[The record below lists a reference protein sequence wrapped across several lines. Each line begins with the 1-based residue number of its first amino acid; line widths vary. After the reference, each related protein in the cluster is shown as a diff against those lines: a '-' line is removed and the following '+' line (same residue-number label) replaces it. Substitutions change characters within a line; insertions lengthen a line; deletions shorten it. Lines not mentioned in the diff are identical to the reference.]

1 MAIRFI
7 KSGSIA
13 HDIEEV
19 FKDANGVVNPGISGE
34 VYRKLE
40 DLGDAGQKRMY
51 EQQRGELGMQ
61 KELELAAKT
70 IITGGKACAIEY
82 NEGEKK
88 FTIFALDKKYDDEQ
102 KIKTVQESYKTQR
115 KKGDSDFSHATFE
128 IVDMT
133 GENYGQNV
141 NNTTV
146 VRKTRKDG
154 SSGLINLPRSTAE
167 IRMFRKDLESRYGK
181 GEQKKTGQRKGVL
194 ESASS
199 FAKREI
205 DRVYNDKAS
214 GAKSEFKKDATVK
227 GRGKEFAVQNYVDYS
242 RVNMTPALKSLA
254 FVYGIEETEETV
266 LWELAVSIARVKDRK
281 KAIDDAMANP
291 VFKNLTKDRQKF
303 KKMANEIKAWAEEY
317 HAEDYDWSLVNEGA
331 ANTGV
336 VGVSRSARNVAYA
349 GNRGEVARVQ
359 YLQQI
364 LHKAKKDPKKEIFS
378 QSVYRSSDAEKKA
391 GIERG
396 REVKPGEYVP
406 FDAVVKGLEVNAFDP
421 RVKSGHALLD
431 NIVVSSELL
440 ASMAGERDF
449 GIKIKAKDAKEK
461 LDKIVKKLSKNKERK
476 YDTLTDEKGNFIR
489 YTTSTGKNAKGV
501 LFSELLGG
509 KTEFKDLPPELQQI
523 VLEEAW
529 RQGAKKKNRDVT
541 LSDELRNNIQ
551 YKTTDNGGYIIY
563 GTEFVRPREGDKTIA
578 YGVNAKGSAETGD
591 ETLKKFNKNGEGY
604 QFLVSQGKGDVRKLG
619 AAYIDTDLNALL
631 YEYGSVL
638 GQHKGIGFNGLRGFL
653 DSIINS
659 PNEKEGTIE
668 AAKAIREAYQFT
680 ADGGVILNKSVMDI
694 LGGLDPDK
702 QINALMELLPLI
714 DRLING
720 IDKNNQLIDQQTFES
735 KSEAERYYKRAVD
748 VNGEEVLLRTMMA
761 KTVFGNIHRPNE
773 YQWSGTNLYS
783 GRESIKRNAGLTIA
797 EAGRTDAEKDQIKKG
812 AEELYKRIDVS
823 EKKRSEFETLK
834 RDAENAKRLTN
845 QTTSGVKSGQIDG
858 EDEYIV
864 VIGKGVDPSD
874 DFSIDISDI
883 EEAKY
888 DGDMLLNEDRVLQG
902 VISKKLEKLAEK
914 GIDISKVN
922 FAIDT
927 GTNFGGV
934 TADGRTWGGKGV
946 VLPKGMTLDSD
957 KGFENYGLEAQR
969 LVNMINDS
977 AEEEKIAEKAKEV
990 MLTTQQD
997 FQNKG
1002 AVYDRFFGG
1011 KTKGVKAGK
1020 VLPMPLEWLQN
1031 AFANQ
1036 DNLSELEKWQGEMAT
1051 SGAFISGS
1059 MFDDSVKKLSK
1070 TELQELYKN
1079 FYDGTG
1085 LGGDVTKLSKSKL
1098 KEGIKEAVTYS
1109 TDQNSVFMQL
1119 LNAGKL
1125 ETGLQ
1130 ALTSRLPFSNGLD
1143 IKSLKKVFVQ
1153 KGLDFQGHKS
1163 NTMRLNFGYSR
1174 MFNGDYDG
1182 DVIEMLI
1189 GTKLSDNEKAA
1200 INAMGT
1206 SDEETAKLLAY
1217 LWYKDMAKDAGFEL
1231 DKQTGQLKQKGGVKV
1246 VDQATLR
1253 NIFDENM
1260 RLVASTGMRYSKTHT
1275 GKLSNL
1281 ATEFRN
1287 MMDAKGFDES
1297 ALLDSDSPE
1306 KRKQAAQTMMGRAYL
1321 ESLEQDSISSKKII
1335 ERIIKIKS
1343 GKSDLS
1349 RMSEDERYK
1358 YYSEAVGD
1366 IDKILEQFYSGKIN
1380 FTDLNKTLSTMGVL
1394 DEEGN
1399 LESGRVLQQYLKKL
1413 SRMEG
1418 GEDIIAELL
1427 GVEKSSLDFKNVD
1440 ADNYFATQK
1449 LKANQIEKIF
1459 SSIATFS
1466 GFSNSQQ
1473 LLASLPKKE
1482 YSPEKKTVKEYNLAT
1497 EDVKKADAAWLEHI
1511 KTLNNAESAS
1521 VSEANAESRK
1531 IIIAGKEADAIRL
1544 LGAEYQNLSDI
1555 LGEVSKSKDE
1565 LAEELLNVDKNQYP
1579 ALGVTGQLHKQ
1590 FGATFPDDSTGFG
1603 KSLSDFAKTG
1613 KIYIDGAEYSL
1624 KDFKAGFPQDRKDRV
1639 WLDSTGK
1646 EVKNKTLI
1654 GKLNRLGYSKED
1666 FDKSTQS
1673 FGALTY
1679 GTLAHRTSEILGI
1692 LGISENELKTNKIKG
1707 WKSLGSYIEN
1717 RISELEKSSDASQK
1731 ARGSAAREKWNQG
1744 FDDRGY
1750 GGSWSHY
1757 IDEYDKALK
1766 LIGLDEKEREAKIN
1780 EKVMIGRNYHNLV
1793 TMGNNPRYR
1802 VLYENAVGIPSG
1814 AQRRVSDIDA
1824 LTQDTTTGETYISDY
1839 KTKSGKIKDYELAQI
1854 LKYQFGIQSLAS
1866 AAYNNNDLQA
1876 ALKDVDTFK
1885 NSKYYTDLGFDDNRP
1900 ITQAMLEVVKTI
1912 VSKAGE
1918 QFESK
1923 FGRIGSDEEVR
1934 DFIYSMVKA
1943 RLIRGDEKSGESFY
1957 LSDAVSA
1964 NKISDPRLAGIVQ
1977 SIIKEG
1983 ELSEDDK
1990 AYFYKHA
1997 FVKGYGL
2004 YDRWGD
2010 GTSSTT
2016 TTGKGG
2022 RGSKKADAEAQNEYN
2037 TLISE
2042 ELNLKK
2048 QLIDAEIELQKLKNV
2063 EGKTAENQDVKD
2075 RQAEIDF
2082 LKDELDYNQKRKKKL
2097 IKDGAKKDAAKT
2109 AADDEKLS
2117 YYARMRGYDIK
2128 NTSVGGIEGGVKNID
2143 NLTPEEQADYWS
2155 QYERALDKQARAK
2168 EEIFGIRN
2176 KAQTSYGTEKT
2187 LLLQIA
2193 DIKDKALV
2201 TSQAELDNLE
2211 RIVSGLGKDA
2221 KERVKSLKEQIALNQ
2236 QLYKLQALKQTRG
2249 ATSIWDVMA
2258 NDIRRATMRIADF
2271 GIAAKVLNKIPQD
2284 IQKVIQYTKELD
2296 AAMTNIRV
2304 VTGASAEEAKTL
2316 ARGYTQL
2323 AKELG
2328 VTTVEIANS
2337 ANEWARQGYEA
2348 EEANQLIVAS
2358 SKLAKLGMISTT
2370 EATKDLTSAIKGF
2383 KLSTEEAMSVV
2394 DKLTKIDQVAAISAG
2409 NLAEGLA
2416 RVATTAQQA
2425 GLSLDETAAMVT
2437 TITEVTQRDASTAGE
2452 ALRTLISRYSN
2463 VKAGVFTSMG
2473 EEAEETSGNIN
2484 DIEKVLG
2491 KLGIRIR
2498 TSGTEM
2504 RSIEDVLDEL
2514 AEKWDTLDDVSRNAV
2529 ASAFAGVRQRE
2540 SFNILLSNWDRVK
2553 ELTEESANAAGTSD
2567 EKYSA
2572 HMESMEAA
2580 TNRLRNAWEGLTQ
2593 SLQTGPLIKGL
2604 TDFTA
2609 IIVENLNSL
2618 KYVITLI
2625 TAANSVKI
2633 FDAINPWNKESGI
2646 KKVWESLPFVGRGAK
2661 TNSTLEEINQ
2671 KVGVIKD
2678 KIAKENEATNINK
2691 KGGFKEFVRKAFGR
2705 GDIEDPE
2712 TGESISYRGL
2722 KLWDEKN
2729 KRIKID
2735 PDDYKTW
2742 QGLTDNDRSLL
2753 TSAGS
2758 GDQDAISQLSSFKD
2772 SLSKKRATSAGLAGA
2787 ATLLTQLATQKS
2799 VGTQSGGVG
2808 GLLSKAILGSDNTQS
2823 VEENATDTAIRVGA
2837 STALSALGGA
2847 WLGPVGAMLGNAIGE
2862 AGAAVVSTLI
2872 HRSELEM
2879 KQRVADAKENLQALN
2894 SIQQSVENNSE
2905 LLEKSFLDSDDYK
2918 ELKKFTEN
2926 LRETFKDY
2934 KEEEKDNFFEYF
2946 KQDTGLSDGE
2956 KEILESLDNITTIED
2971 ICSKIENGNADQRK
2985 LIKKQLEIATARQTA
3000 ENLYKSQEEDRTKYS
3015 GIIQKVLKNTG
3026 ESTVD
3031 EALKKID
3038 KDKTYSQESVD
3049 EFKNAIKKWNQ
3060 LNAEVKAA
3068 YANIGFLSANIHDLS
3083 DSELGDLTM
3092 DGVIGRVVTA
3102 LEAFGYEVRT
3112 DAGYIDDQ
3120 YLTAIKNLI
3129 KSDSKFT
3136 SFFKGETKTLKE
3148 MQRAKEKFDAT
3159 TFDDLWDEE
3168 DKNALND
3175 LGITTGKLK
3184 DHWNQLYDLAQR
3196 GKLSEELAKLVYA
3209 ANPERIENF
3218 ARAWR
3223 LTNDQLDE
3231 FANKYP
3237 DLTTAIGLMK
3247 PSEVREYYS
3256 AFVDIWS
3263 DLAEDSRLTAENF
3276 EKILTQYPQLLKYYR
3291 ESGGEMSGDLLFK
3304 MEEEQKQAYINSLI
3318 NEEFGDKG
3326 VYSELKKQVIDAVKN
3341 NEGAFNVDEKSLKSL
3356 QETIEKYKT
3365 IDELITEIVRLRN
3378 EGKNDEANQL
3388 ETVINSF
3395 VGYDREIEWESPLL
3409 KIVKQAQINQLEQVI
3424 EKLTEQKEA
3433 LTNLND
3439 ERKKEIELIKAKN
3452 ALENAKKEKKRVYRQ
3467 GIGWTY
3473 ESDTTAISEAQDKL
3487 ESLDIERQQEI
3498 LQYQIDQYEVQKQ
3511 ILESLDSKRQEAAYK
3526 NALDAWAKQNGVDKN
3541 GLGNLT
3547 SAIVYAA
3554 SNGKIKYNPSTDGSF
3569 DEAIKAQKEQVQDAM
3584 NNVENSASSWLKNNN
3599 GKLELISSDISDE
3612 DWNKNRSGLQGAV
3625 DKAREAGAT
3634 DDQLRMYQDWLDK
3647 NPEKEVVYK
3656 NHGSDFKIVGEM
3668 PESSSFIS
3676 GVGTHLTVIY
3686 FDSAR
3691 QENGITGN
3699 GAIFEHGDS
3708 YEPAILGINQ
3718 DKYDSL
3724 PDNSVI
3730 KFGGRYYQKTEKY
3743 KLTELKKRGRGKFM
3757 PYKKRGDNMRHNYFT
3772 PDISNIGNY
3781 LDKNAQGTLS
3791 FQGGPSLINELG
3803 TEGIITPEG
3812 TYTALPSK
3820 TGIVPADITKNV
3832 WALGE
3837 VAPMLI
3843 AQLRSITQGAPT
3855 GTAGNTTYEEGQYF
3869 DNFTMNVYPTKD
3881 YDMDKL
3887 LMEAR
3892 AKMRLTRHNN

>member
-70 IITGGKACAIEY
+70 IITGGKVCAIEY

-115 KKGDSDFSHATFE
+115 KKGDSDFSQATFE

-638 GQHKGIGFNGLRGFL
+638 GQHKGIGFNGLRGVL

-1070 TELQELYKN
+1070 TELQELYKK

-1349 RMSEDERYK
+1349 GMSEDERYK

-1511 KTLNNAESAS
+1511 KTLNNAEAAS

-1544 LGAEYQNLSDI
+1544 LGAEYQNLSNI

-1613 KIYIDGAEYSL
+1613 KIYINGAEYSL

-1654 GKLNRLGYSKED
+1654 GTLNRLGYSKED

-1673 FGALTY
+1673 FSALTY

-1900 ITQAMLEVVKTI
+1900 ITQAMLEVVKNI

-1918 QFESK
+1918 RFEAK

-1964 NKISDPRLAGIVQ
+1964 NKISDPRLASIVQ

-1983 ELSEDDK
+1983 ELSEDDR

-2010 GTSSTT
+2010 ETSSTT
-2016 TTGKGG
+2016 TSTGKGG
-2022 RGSKKADAEAQNEYN
+2022 RGSKKVDAEAQKEYN
-2037 TLISE
+2037 TLVSE

-2063 EGKTAENQDVKD
+2063 EGKTAENQDIKD

-2097 IKDGAKKDAAKT
+2097 IKDGAKEDAAKT

-2155 QYERALDKQARAK
+2155 QYERALDKQARAE

-2176 KAQTSYGTEKT
+2176 KAQTSYGTEKN
-2187 LLLQIA
+2187 LLYQIA
-2193 DIKDKALV
+2193 DEKEKALATDKENV
-2201 TSQAELDNLE
+2201 AMLEKIVGKLDPTRLAN
-2211 RIVSGLGKDA
+2211 I
-2221 KERVKSLKEQIALNQ
+2221 KEQVALNQ

-2271 GIAAKVLNKIPQD
+2271 GVAAKILNKIPQD

-2296 AAMTNIRV
+2296 AAMTNIRIV
-2304 VTGASAEEAKTL
+2304 SGKSMEEAQAFMRGLQQIAQETGTTLSELASA
-2316 ARGYTQL
+2316 
-2323 AKELG
+2323 
-2328 VTTVEIANS
+2328 
-2337 ANEWARQGYEA
+2337 ANEW
-2348 EEANQLIVAS
+2348 
-2358 SKLAKLGMISTT
+2358 
-2370 EATKDLTSAIKGF
+2370 
-2383 KLSTEEAMSVV
+2383 
-2394 DKLTKIDQVAAISAG
+2394 
-2409 NLAEGLA
+2409 
-2416 RVATTAQQA
+2416 
-2425 GLSLDETAAMVT
+2425 
-2437 TITEVTQRDASTAGE
+2437 
-2452 ALRTLISRYSN
+2452 
-2463 VKAGVFTSMG
+2463 
-2473 EEAEETSGNIN
+2473 
-2484 DIEKVLG
+2484 
-2491 KLGIRIR
+2491 
-2498 TSGTEM
+2498 
-2504 RSIEDVLDEL
+2504 
-2514 AEKWDTLDDVSRNAV
+2514 
-2529 ASAFAGVRQRE
+2529 
-2540 SFNILLSNWDRVK
+2540 
-2553 ELTEESANAAGTSD
+2553 
-2567 EKYSA
+2567 
-2572 HMESMEAA
+2572 
-2580 TNRLRNAWEGLTQ
+2580 
-2593 SLQTGPLIKGL
+2593 
-2604 TDFTA
+2604 
-2609 IIVENLNSL
+2609 
-2618 KYVITLI
+2618 
-2625 TAANSVKI
+2625 
-2633 FDAINPWNKESGI
+2633 
-2646 KKVWESLPFVGRGAK
+2646 
-2661 TNSTLEEINQ
+2661 
-2671 KVGVIKD
+2671 
-2678 KIAKENEATNINK
+2678 
-2691 KGGFKEFVRKAFGR
+2691 
-2705 GDIEDPE
+2705 
-2712 TGESISYRGL
+2712 
-2722 KLWDEKN
+2722 
-2729 KRIKID
+2729 
-2735 PDDYKTW
+2735 
-2742 QGLTDNDRSLL
+2742 
-2753 TSAGS
+2753 
-2758 GDQDAISQLSSFKD
+2758 
-2772 SLSKKRATSAGLAGA
+2772 
-2787 ATLLTQLATQKS
+2787 
-2799 VGTQSGGVG
+2799 
-2808 GLLSKAILGSDNTQS
+2808 
-2823 VEENATDTAIRVGA
+2823 
-2837 STALSALGGA
+2837 
-2847 WLGPVGAMLGNAIGE
+2847 
-2862 AGAAVVSTLI
+2862 
-2872 HRSELEM
+2872 
-2879 KQRVADAKENLQALN
+2879 
-2894 SIQQSVENNSE
+2894 
-2905 LLEKSFLDSDDYK
+2905 
-2918 ELKKFTEN
+2918 
-2926 LRETFKDY
+2926 
-2934 KEEEKDNFFEYF
+2934 
-2946 KQDTGLSDGE
+2946 
-2956 KEILESLDNITTIED
+2956 
-2971 ICSKIENGNADQRK
+2971 
-2985 LIKKQLEIATARQTA
+2985 
-3000 ENLYKSQEEDRTKYS
+3000 
-3015 GIIQKVLKNTG
+3015 
-3026 ESTVD
+3026 
-3031 EALKKID
+3031 
-3038 KDKTYSQESVD
+3038 
-3049 EFKNAIKKWNQ
+3049 
-3060 LNAEVKAA
+3060 
-3068 YANIGFLSANIHDLS
+3068 
-3083 DSELGDLTM
+3083 
-3092 DGVIGRVVTA
+3092 
-3102 LEAFGYEVRT
+3102 
-3112 DAGYIDDQ
+3112 
-3120 YLTAIKNLI
+3120 
-3129 KSDSKFT
+3129 
-3136 SFFKGETKTLKE
+3136 
-3148 MQRAKEKFDAT
+3148 
-3159 TFDDLWDEE
+3159 
-3168 DKNALND
+3168 
-3175 LGITTGKLK
+3175 
-3184 DHWNQLYDLAQR
+3184 
-3196 GKLSEELAKLVYA
+3196 
-3209 ANPERIENF
+3209 
-3218 ARAWR
+3218 
-3223 LTNDQLDE
+3223 
-3231 FANKYP
+3231 
-3237 DLTTAIGLMK
+3237 
-3247 PSEVREYYS
+3247 
-3256 AFVDIWS
+3256 
-3263 DLAEDSRLTAENF
+3263 
-3276 EKILTQYPQLLKYYR
+3276 
-3291 ESGGEMSGDLLFK
+3291 
-3304 MEEEQKQAYINSLI
+3304 
-3318 NEEFGDKG
+3318 
-3326 VYSELKKQVIDAVKN
+3326 
-3341 NEGAFNVDEKSLKSL
+3341 
-3356 QETIEKYKT
+3356 
-3365 IDELITEIVRLRN
+3365 
-3378 EGKNDEANQL
+3378 
-3388 ETVINSF
+3388 
-3395 VGYDREIEWESPLL
+3395 
-3409 KIVKQAQINQLEQVI
+3409 
-3424 EKLTEQKEA
+3424 
-3433 LTNLND
+3433 
-3439 ERKKEIELIKAKN
+3439 
-3452 ALENAKKEKKRVYRQ
+3452 
-3467 GIGWTY
+3467 
-3473 ESDTTAISEAQDKL
+3473 
-3487 ESLDIERQQEI
+3487 
-3498 LQYQIDQYEVQKQ
+3498 
-3511 ILESLDSKRQEAAYK
+3511 
-3526 NALDAWAKQNGVDKN
+3526 LDAC
-3541 GLGNLT
+3541 LG
-3547 SAIVYAA
+3547 
-3554 SNGKIKYNPSTDGSF
+3554 
-3569 DEAIKAQKEQVQDAM
+3569 
-3584 NNVENSASSWLKNNN
+3584 
-3599 GKLELISSDISDE
+3599 
-3612 DWNKNRSGLQGAV
+3612 
-3625 DKAREAGAT
+3625 
-3634 DDQLRMYQDWLDK
+3634 
-3647 NPEKEVVYK
+3647 
-3656 NHGSDFKIVGEM
+3656 H
-3668 PESSSFIS
+3668 
-3676 GVGTHLTVIY
+3676 
-3686 FDSAR
+3686 
-3691 QENGITGN
+3691 
-3699 GAIFEHGDS
+3699 
-3708 YEPAILGINQ
+3708 
-3718 DKYDSL
+3718 
-3724 PDNSVI
+3724 
-3730 KFGGRYYQKTEKY
+3730 Y
-3743 KLTELKKRGRGKFM
+3743 KLL
-3757 PYKKRGDNMRHNYFT
+3757 
-3772 PDISNIGNY
+3772 
-3781 LDKNAQGTLS
+3781 
-3791 FQGGPSLINELG
+3791 
-3803 TEGIITPEG
+3803 
-3812 TYTALPSK
+3812 
-3820 TGIVPADITKNV
+3820 
-3832 WALGE
+3832 
-3837 VAPMLI
+3837 
-3843 AQLRSITQGAPT
+3843 
-3855 GTAGNTTYEEGQYF
+3855 
-3869 DNFTMNVYPTKD
+3869 
-3881 YDMDKL
+3881 
-3887 LMEAR
+3887 
-3892 AKMRLTRHNN
+3892 

>member
-1511 KTLNNAESAS
+1511 KTLNNAEAAS

-1544 LGAEYQNLSDI
+1544 LGAEYQNLSNI

-1613 KIYIDGAEYSL
+1613 KIYINGAEYSL

-1654 GKLNRLGYSKED
+1654 GTLNRLGYSKED

-1900 ITQAMLEVVKTI
+1900 ITQAMLEVVKNI

-1918 QFESK
+1918 RFEAK

-1957 LSDAVSA
+1957 LSDAISA

-1977 SIIKEG
+1977 AIMKEG
-1983 ELSEDDK
+1983 ELSEDDR

-2016 TTGKGG
+2016 ATGKGG
-2022 RGSKKADAEAQNEYN
+2022 RGSKKADAEAQKEYN

-2063 EGKTAENQDVKD
+2063 EGKTAENQDVKNKE
-2075 RQAEIDF
+2075 AEINF

-2097 IKDGAKKDAAKT
+2097 IKDGAKEDAAKT

-2128 NTSVGGIEGGVKNID
+2128 NTSVSGIEGGVKNID
-2143 NLTPEEQADYWS
+2143 NLTPEEKADYWS

-2168 EEIFGIRN
+2168 EEIAGLRN
-2176 KAQTSYGTEKT
+2176 KAVTTTYRTEKD
-2187 LLLQIA
+2187 LLYQIA
-2193 DIKDKALV
+2193 
-2201 TSQAELDNLE
+2201 
-2211 RIVSGLGKDA
+2211 DA
-2221 KERVKSLKEQIALNQ
+2221 KERGMAADNANVAMLEKIVGELDPTRLANIKEQVALNQ

-2296 AAMTNIRV
+2296 AAMTNIRIV
-2304 VTGASAEEAKTL
+2304 GGYNEEQARNLMRSYTELGKTL
-2316 ARGYTQL
+2316 GA
-2323 AKELG
+2323 
-2328 VTTVEIANS
+2328 TTTEIA
-2337 ANEWARQGYEA
+2337 QG
-2348 EEANQLIVAS
+2348 
-2358 SKLAKLGMISTT
+2358 M
-2370 EATKDLTSAIKGF
+2370 
-2383 KLSTEEAMSVV
+2383 
-2394 DKLTKIDQVAAISAG
+2394 
-2409 NLAEGLA
+2409 
-2416 RVATTAQQA
+2416 
-2425 GLSLDETAAMVT
+2425 
-2437 TITEVTQRDASTAGE
+2437 
-2452 ALRTLISRYSN
+2452 
-2463 VKAGVFTSMG
+2463 
-2473 EEAEETSGNIN
+2473 N
-2484 DIEKVLG
+2484 D
-2491 KLGIRIR
+2491 
-2498 TSGTEM
+2498 
-2504 RSIEDVLDEL
+2504 
-2514 AEKWDTLDDVSRNAV
+2514 W
-2529 ASAFAGVRQRE
+2529 
-2540 SFNILLSNWDRVK
+2540 
-2553 ELTEESANAAGTSD
+2553 
-2567 EKYSA
+2567 
-2572 HMESMEAA
+2572 
-2580 TNRLRNAWEGLTQ
+2580 
-2593 SLQTGPLIKGL
+2593 
-2604 TDFTA
+2604 
-2609 IIVENLNSL
+2609 LN
-2618 KYVITLI
+2618 
-2625 TAANSVKI
+2625 
-2633 FDAINPWNKESGI
+2633 
-2646 KKVWESLPFVGRGAK
+2646 
-2661 TNSTLEEINQ
+2661 
-2671 KVGVIKD
+2671 
-2678 KIAKENEATNINK
+2678 
-2691 KGGFKEFVRKAFGR
+2691 
-2705 GDIEDPE
+2705 
-2712 TGESISYRGL
+2712 
-2722 KLWDEKN
+2722 
-2729 KRIKID
+2729 
-2735 PDDYKTW
+2735 
-2742 QGLTDNDRSLL
+2742 
-2753 TSAGS
+2753 
-2758 GDQDAISQLSSFKD
+2758 
-2772 SLSKKRATSAGLAGA
+2772 
-2787 ATLLTQLATQKS
+2787 
-2799 VGTQSGGVG
+2799 
-2808 GLLSKAILGSDNTQS
+2808 
-2823 VEENATDTAIRVGA
+2823 
-2837 STALSALGGA
+2837 
-2847 WLGPVGAMLGNAIGE
+2847 
-2862 AGAAVVSTLI
+2862 
-2872 HRSELEM
+2872 
-2879 KQRVADAKENLQALN
+2879 
-2894 SIQQSVENNSE
+2894 
-2905 LLEKSFLDSDDYK
+2905 
-2918 ELKKFTEN
+2918 
-2926 LRETFKDY
+2926 
-2934 KEEEKDNFFEYF
+2934 
-2946 KQDTGLSDGE
+2946 
-2956 KEILESLDNITTIED
+2956 
-2971 ICSKIENGNADQRK
+2971 
-2985 LIKKQLEIATARQTA
+2985 
-3000 ENLYKSQEEDRTKYS
+3000 
-3015 GIIQKVLKNTG
+3015 
-3026 ESTVD
+3026 
-3031 EALKKID
+3031 
-3038 KDKTYSQESVD
+3038 
-3049 EFKNAIKKWNQ
+3049 
-3060 LNAEVKAA
+3060 
-3068 YANIGFLSANIHDLS
+3068 
-3083 DSELGDLTM
+3083 
-3092 DGVIGRVVTA
+3092 
-3102 LEAFGYEVRT
+3102 
-3112 DAGYIDDQ
+3112 
-3120 YLTAIKNLI
+3120 
-3129 KSDSKFT
+3129 
-3136 SFFKGETKTLKE
+3136 
-3148 MQRAKEKFDAT
+3148 
-3159 TFDDLWDEE
+3159 
-3168 DKNALND
+3168 
-3175 LGITTGKLK
+3175 
-3184 DHWNQLYDLAQR
+3184 
-3196 GKLSEELAKLVYA
+3196 
-3209 ANPERIENF
+3209 
-3218 ARAWR
+3218 
-3223 LTNDQLDE
+3223 
-3231 FANKYP
+3231 
-3237 DLTTAIGLMK
+3237 
-3247 PSEVREYYS
+3247 
-3256 AFVDIWS
+3256 
-3263 DLAEDSRLTAENF
+3263 
-3276 EKILTQYPQLLKYYR
+3276 
-3291 ESGGEMSGDLLFK
+3291 
-3304 MEEEQKQAYINSLI
+3304 
-3318 NEEFGDKG
+3318 
-3326 VYSELKKQVIDAVKN
+3326 
-3341 NEGAFNVDEKSLKSL
+3341 KSLG
-3356 QETIEKYKT
+3356 Q
-3365 IDELITEIVRLRN
+3365 
-3378 EGKNDEANQL
+3378 
-3388 ETVINSF
+3388 
-3395 VGYDREIEWESPLL
+3395 
-3409 KIVKQAQINQLEQVI
+3409 
-3424 EKLTEQKEA
+3424 
-3433 LTNLND
+3433 
-3439 ERKKEIELIKAKN
+3439 
-3452 ALENAKKEKKRVYRQ
+3452 
-3467 GIGWTY
+3467 
-3473 ESDTTAISEAQDKL
+3473 
-3487 ESLDIERQQEI
+3487 
-3498 LQYQIDQYEVQKQ
+3498 
-3511 ILESLDSKRQEAAYK
+3511 
-3526 NALDAWAKQNGVDKN
+3526 
-3541 GLGNLT
+3541 
-3547 SAIVYAA
+3547 
-3554 SNGKIKYNPSTDGSF
+3554 
-3569 DEAIKAQKEQVQDAM
+3569 
-3584 NNVENSASSWLKNNN
+3584 
-3599 GKLELISSDISDE
+3599 
-3612 DWNKNRSGLQGAV
+3612 
-3625 DKAREAGAT
+3625 
-3634 DDQLRMYQDWLDK
+3634 
-3647 NPEKEVVYK
+3647 
-3656 NHGSDFKIVGEM
+3656 
-3668 PESSSFIS
+3668 
-3676 GVGTHLTVIY
+3676 
-3686 FDSAR
+3686 
-3691 QENGITGN
+3691 
-3699 GAIFEHGDS
+3699 
-3708 YEPAILGINQ
+3708 
-3718 DKYDSL
+3718 
-3724 PDNSVI
+3724 
-3730 KFGGRYYQKTEKY
+3730 Y
-3743 KLTELKKRGRGKFM
+3743 KLL
-3757 PYKKRGDNMRHNYFT
+3757 
-3772 PDISNIGNY
+3772 
-3781 LDKNAQGTLS
+3781 
-3791 FQGGPSLINELG
+3791 
-3803 TEGIITPEG
+3803 
-3812 TYTALPSK
+3812 
-3820 TGIVPADITKNV
+3820 
-3832 WALGE
+3832 
-3837 VAPMLI
+3837 
-3843 AQLRSITQGAPT
+3843 
-3855 GTAGNTTYEEGQYF
+3855 
-3869 DNFTMNVYPTKD
+3869 
-3881 YDMDKL
+3881 
-3887 LMEAR
+3887 
-3892 AKMRLTRHNN
+3892 